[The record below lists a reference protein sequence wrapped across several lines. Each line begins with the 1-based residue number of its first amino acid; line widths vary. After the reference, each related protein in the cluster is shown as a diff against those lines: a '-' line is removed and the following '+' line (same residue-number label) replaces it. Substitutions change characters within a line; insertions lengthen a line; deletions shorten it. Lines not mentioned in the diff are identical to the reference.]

1 MNNNRTVPGP
11 NTMDPAAISSIQ
23 YNDAAG
29 SQKVSEVGIHPL
41 PFPFI
46 SGGVLSYKTNLTT
59 TPLPLPRKGM
69 GLAVYNNS
77 AAVHSITLGESA
89 AAIPTALA
97 AGVTDAAGHVGI
109 PCTPNTWTYIA
120 TGLQNWVIADSALLL
135 VFIISDNTTIT
146 NQTPAQVPNY

>member
-41 PFPFI
+41 PFPYI
-46 SGGVLSYKTNLTT
+46 NTGVLSYKTNLTT
-59 TPLPLPRKGM
+59 PTPLPRKGM

-77 AAVHSITLGESA
+77 AAVHAITLGTSA
-89 AAIPTALA
+89 TAPATALA
-97 AGVTDAAGHVGI
+97 AGATDADGHVGI
-109 PCTPNTWTYIA
+109 PC
-120 TGLQNWVIADSALLL
+120 
-135 VFIISDNTTIT
+135 
-146 NQTPAQVPNY
+146 